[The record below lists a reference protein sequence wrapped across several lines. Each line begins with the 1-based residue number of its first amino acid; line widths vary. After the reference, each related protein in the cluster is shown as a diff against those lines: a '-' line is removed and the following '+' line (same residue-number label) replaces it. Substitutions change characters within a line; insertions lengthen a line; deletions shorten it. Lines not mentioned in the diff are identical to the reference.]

1 MASETLTL
9 QQMANTGSAAS
20 ADLRVHSGTDLPS
33 PPQDESYINKSRVPQ
48 SLRDALRSANGGGA
62 STPTDSTSEEDYDD
76 ESNKPV
82 AVLVRR
88 RQETGHPRPASAP
101 RSSSNLKVATMS
113 SDPATPSDVS
123 SEAGNF
129 DDVAA
134 LKGARLYTVASD
146 DKELRDIL
154 KKGMQ
159 KVSETWTGI

>member
-1 MASETLTL
+1 MTLS
-9 QQMANTGSAAS
+9 QMAATGTAAS
-20 ADLRVHSGTDLPS
+20 ADLRVHSGPDSSS
-33 PPQDESYINKSRVPQ
+33 PPQDESYINKSRAPQ
-48 SLRDALRSANGGGA
+48 SLREALRSANGGGA

-88 RQETGHPRPASAP
+88 RKETEPGRPAFVP
-101 RSSSNLKVATMS
+101 RSSSNLKVAAMS
-113 SDPATPSDVS
+113 SGPATPSDVS
-123 SEAGNF
+123 SEAGNL

-159 KVSETWTGI
+159 RVSERRTGIRGGPA